1 LFRSDEFLKGENMPP
16 LHPAFVHFPIALV
29 VFSFITDLLGRL
41 FGRASLRAAGFW
53 CLLGALIFGAIAAT
67 TGYIDFTR
75 DSLGTDTARYAD
87 FHMDVGWVLVG
98 AVVVLTLW
106 RWLVYARRDISP
118 GYLYLVAALLVMGL
132 TLFQGWYG
140 GEMVYSQG
148 AGVAAA
154 GKGTEPP
161 TVGKQRLDKVTKN
174 GD

>member
-1 LFRSDEFLKGENMPP
+1 MPP

-29 VFSFITDLLGRL
+29 MFSFIADLLGRL
-41 FGRASLRAAGFW
+41 FSKPSLRSAGFW
-53 CLLGALIFGAIAAT
+53 CLVGALIGAALAAAT
-67 TGYIDFTR
+67 GYYDFTR
-75 DSLGTDTARYAD
+75 DALGETSRYVD
-87 FHMDVGWVLVG
+87 FHQDVGLILVG

-106 RWLVYARRDISP
+106 RWLAYARRDVSP
-118 GYLYLVAALLVMGL
+118 GIAYLVAALLVVGL

-161 TVGKQRLDKVTKN
+161 VNGKQRLDKVTR
-174 GD
+174 

>member
-1 LFRSDEFLKGENMPP
+1 MPP

-41 FGRASLRAAGFW
+41 FNKITLRAAGFW
-53 CLLGALIFGAIAAT
+53 CLLGALIFGAITFA
-67 TGYIDFTR
+67 TGYFDMKR
-75 DSLGTDTARYAD
+75 DALGETFKYVD

-98 AVVVLTLW
+98 TVVVLTLW
-106 RWLVYARRDISP
+106 RWLAYFRRDLSP
-118 GYLYLVAALLVMGL
+118 GIPYLIVALMVMGL

-154 GKGTEPP
+154 GKGTE
-161 TVGKQRLDKVTKN
+161 VSSDGRRRLDKVTKSDEQ
-174 GD
+174 GR